1 MKAHHPHKHK
11 LAMFQTLVNK
21 IYKLCSKQSTRQKEI
36 NKIKRT
42 ANRIDYGIIQSKDEQ
57 TIMVTAWISLI
68 KQKIKYKK
76 KEMQKTD
83 HQTGKAKLNAPNLH
97 ILIGMLWT

>member
-1 MKAHHPHKHK
+1 
-11 LAMFQTLVNK
+11 
-21 IYKLCSKQSTRQKEI
+21 
-36 NKIKRT
+36 
-42 ANRIDYGIIQSKDEQ
+42 
-57 TIMVTAWISLI
+57 MVTAWISLI